1 MKKKFVLFLFFSC
14 LFTGC
19 SYNEK
24 TELKKQTQNFQETT
38 KIERNEEIKKVT
50 ETKFNLPNELSPSSG
65 TWYIKQDSTLYKDKN
80 LQVETNIFLSIGEKI
95 EIIGINDSI
104 ICVKYKD
111 NPYYLS
117 RKNVSQSLK
126 DFISDFEFEGEI
138 SNESIEIAQKY
149 YFKIP
154 ENFRNKFKENGWKII
169 ISNEDLNEKYYESII
184 PIAGLTI
191 YDDKIIYLGNYGIH
205 LSEAVIHEFGHY
217 FDFINGRISNSEE
230 FLNLFDKEKNNLYF
244 LNNTLKNNAK
254 KQSSEFFAECF
265 QQYFNRPELLK
276 NACPD
281 TYQFLMNLLDVN

>member
-24 TELKKQTQNFQETT
+24 TELKTENFQETT
-38 KIERNEEIKKVT
+38 KIKKEKIKKVS
-50 ETKFNLPNELSPSSG
+50 ETRFKLPNELSPSSG
-65 TWYIKQDSTLYKDKN
+65 TWYIKQDSILYKDKE

-126 DFISDFEFEGEI
+126 DFISDFQFEGEI

-154 ENFRNKFKENGWKII
+154 ENFRNRFKENGWRII
-169 ISNEDLNEKYYESII
+169 ISDEDLNEKYYESISSI
-184 PIAGLTI
+184 PIAGLTV
-191 YDDKIIYLGNYGIH
+191 YNDKTIYLGNYGIN

-217 FDFINGRISNSEE
+217 FDFINGRISNTEE
-230 FLNLFDKEKNNLYF
+230 FLKLFHKEKNNLYF
-244 LNNTLKNNAK
+244 LSNTLKNNAK
-254 KQSSEFFAECF
+254 EQSSEFFAECF
-265 QQYFNRPELLK
+265 QQYFNRPELFK
-276 NACPD
+276 DTCPE
-281 TYQFLMNLLDVN
+281 TYQFFLNLLEVN